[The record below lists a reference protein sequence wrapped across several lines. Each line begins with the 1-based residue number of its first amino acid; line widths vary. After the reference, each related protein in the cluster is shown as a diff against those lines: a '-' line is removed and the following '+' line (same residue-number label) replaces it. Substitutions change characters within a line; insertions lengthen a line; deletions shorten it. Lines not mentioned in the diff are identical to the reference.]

1 VATDWRTAA
10 PGLEGSPIEVPG
22 VREMV
27 AISVVGILGEWVV
40 VMVVVPDVVV
50 NSGCLVFELVDGRR
64 EIMWYD
70 DQIEVEQ

>member
-1 VATDWRTAA
+1 
-10 PGLEGSPIEVPG
+10 
-22 VREMV
+22 
-27 AISVVGILGEWVV
+27 VVGILGEWVV
-40 VMVVVPDVVV
+40 VLVVVPDVVV